1 MKIAMAAAVL
11 ALVVS
16 PAALAAGDA
25 AAGKAA
31 FQQHCSP
38 CHGADAMG
46 NTPMAKAFN
55 ADLNLHDQKAQSLK
69 DSDIADIIK
78 NGNVGK
84 GGKMPKPPGVNEA
97 DIPNLIAFIRS
108 LADKKA
114 Q

>member
-25 AAGKAA
+25 AAGKTV

-38 CHGADAMG
+38 CHGADAAG
-46 NTPMAKAFN
+46 NTPVAKAFN

-69 DSDIADIIK
+69 DSEIAEIIK
-78 NGNVGK
+78 NGK
-84 GGKMPKPPGVNEA
+84 GKMPKPPGVNES
-97 DIPNLIAFIRS
+97 DIPNLIAYIRT

>member
-25 AAGKAA
+25 AAGKAV

-38 CHGADAMG
+38 CHGTDAMG
-46 NTPMAKAFN
+46 NTPVAKAFN

-69 DSDIADIIK
+69 DSDIEDIIK
-78 NGNVGK
+78 NGK
-84 GGKMPKPPGVNEA
+84 GKMPKPPGVNEA
-97 DIPNLIAFIRS
+97 DIPNLIAFIRT
-108 LADKKA
+108 LADKKP